1 MECSAHKMVEHLGKG
16 TAKTIASAFKTDGS
30 LGALLQLMEAPE
42 KRVAVLELVDA
53 GQRERV
59 DAECTALAL
68 DLL

>member
-1 MECSAHKMVEHLGKG
+1 MTPPGKG
-16 TAKTIASAFKTDGS
+16 TAKAIASAFKTDGS
-30 LGALLQLMEAPE
+30 LGALLRLVGDPG
-42 KRVAVLELVDA
+42 KRVAVLELVDS